1 VKQNHPDEDTDALF
15 ALPVDQFTAA
25 RNALAARLK
34 KSGKSDDAD
43 RVKALKKPSVSAWAV
58 NQLYWK
64 HRNSFDR
71 LMATGAEFRQAQ
83 AAQLAGKPSSMR
95 ERAEARREVL
105 GELLRLADRLLRDS
119 GHNPASETLRRISTT
134 LEALSAYASDPNAPT
149 PGRLQEDLEPPGFE
163 ALAGFIPTTRV
174 VKSPST
180 AGTYRQPDKT
190 HDVALAAARLSVKNA
205 EISLKQALDRARST
219 NAELKHSLEKA
230 KDAAKQKREAEEM
243 LKKAIAAA
251 EQADQSASSAATE
264 AEAASNN
271 VQHAE
276 HVLEQATQELQTI
289 QGRSGGRKTQT
300 PTSLE

>member
-1 VKQNHPDEDTDALF
+1 
-15 ALPVDQFTAA
+15 
-25 RNALAARLK
+25 
-34 KSGKSDDAD
+34 
-43 RVKALKKPSVSAWAV
+43 
-58 NQLYWK
+58 
-64 HRNSFDR
+64 
-71 LMATGAEFRQAQ
+71 
-83 AAQLAGKPSSMR
+83 MR

-119 GHNPASETLRRISTT
+119 GHNPTSETMRRISTT

-163 ALAGFIPTTRV
+163 ALAGVIPTTQV

-205 EISLKQALDRARST
+205 EISLKQALDRARNT

-243 LKKAIAAA
+243 LKKASAAA
-251 EQADQSASSAATE
+251 EQADQRASSAATE
-264 AEAASNN
+264 AEAASRN

-276 HVLEQATQELQTI
+276 HVLEQATQEFHTI
-289 QGRSGGRKTQT
+289 QGRSGGRQNTDSDK
-300 PTSLE
+300 P